1 MATIKDIA
9 EKAGVSIATVSR
21 VLNYDTTLSVG
32 DETKKKIFETAEEL
46 DYKKRPSRKAI
57 TPKIAL
63 IHWYS
68 EAEEL
73 NDLYYM
79 SIRLAVE
86 KYSQQMGLQVVK
98 FFHYNLEE
106 IKQAD
111 VQGIIAIGKFSLE
124 QVTELTQLTDKITF
138 VDSSPDDERFDS
150 IVIDFEKATQKA
162 LDHFLTS
169 GHKKIGYIGGRE
181 TYRDHKT
188 SIEDPREK
196 TFKAYMAAKK
206 LLDES
211 SLYIGSFTVDDGYS
225 LMTQAIHDYGEKLPT
240 AFFTGNDLLAMG
252 ALRALHEA
260 GVAVPDRVSIIGVND
275 ISVSKYVYPP
285 LSTIKVYTEIMGETA
300 VDTLLERIA
309 GRKITKKI
317 FISTS
322 LILRDS
328 SN

>member
-21 VLNYDTTLSVG
+21 VLNYDATLSVG

-57 TPKIAL
+57 IPRIAL

-86 KYSQQMGLQVVK
+86 KHSQLHGLQVVK
-98 FFHYNLEE
+98 FFQYDFEK

-124 QVTELTQLTDKITF
+124 QVKELTQLTDMIAF
-138 VDSSPDDERFDS
+138 VDSSPDDEQYDS

-162 LDHFLTS
+162 LDHFLAR

-181 TYRDHKT
+181 TYRNHKT

-196 TFKAYMAAKK
+196 IFKAYMAEKK

-225 LMTQAIHDYGEKLPT
+225 LMKKAIHDYGEKLPT

-260 GVAVPDRVSIIGVND
+260 GIAVPDQVSIIGVND

-285 LSTIKVYTEIMGETA
+285 LSTIKVYTEMMGETA

-322 LILRDS
+322 LILRNS
-328 SN
+328 SK